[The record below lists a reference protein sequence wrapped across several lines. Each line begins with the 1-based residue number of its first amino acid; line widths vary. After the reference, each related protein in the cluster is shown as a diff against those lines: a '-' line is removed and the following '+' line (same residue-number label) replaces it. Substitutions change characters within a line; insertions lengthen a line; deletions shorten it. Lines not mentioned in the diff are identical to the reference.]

1 MSRPRRSELLP
12 VWLGLAALLV
22 LALSGCGKA
31 AAPAPSASVKQT
43 WDPTAAD
50 SACQVVTEHDASRA
64 LGHDPGPGVPSSHQN
79 PQDGLVYRH
88 QCLYGDSQKG
98 VWVEVNTH
106 PNAVSSF
113 TNSARINIEA
123 HEAEPLDGIG
133 EAGFIAF
140 ASTPDLS
147 PPNWHWYVAFLKGSA
162 TFTVAVTLNGRD
174 QAAVKQLTVDLA
186 RAAAGRV

>member
-1 MSRPRRSELLP
+1 VP

-31 AAPAPSASVKQT
+31 AAPAPSASVTQT

-50 SACQVVTEHDASRA
+50 SACQVVTEHDASSA
-64 LGHDPGPGVPSSHQN
+64 LGHDPGPGVPSSFQPPSGGPVTLH
-79 PQDGLVYRH
+79 H
-88 QCLYGDSQKG
+88 CLYGDGQKG
-98 VWVEVNTH
+98 VWVEVSTH

-113 TNSARINIEA
+113 TNSARINIAA

-140 ASTPDLS
+140 TNNPDLG
-147 PPNWHWYVAFLKGSA
+147 PPYWRVAFLKGSA
-162 TFTVAVTLNGRD
+162 TFAAAVPLNGRD
-174 QAAVKQLTVDLA
+174 QAAVRQLAVDLA
-186 RAAAGRV
+186 RAAAGRM